1 MLLPQALVPGQVV
14 TAMKFRQGGKSK
26 GWRAARMEGGMV
38 LPPTGGWRDKEY
50 VLFTSPGDFRCSLI
64 LHTCCP
70 SRQGLLQ
77 REDRGEGGGAQ
88 HQAEHQGLTA
98 PLYI

>member
-1 MLLPQALVPGQVV
+1 MPQALVPGQVV

-50 VLFTSPGDFRCSLI
+50 VLFTSPGDFRCSLTKAT
-64 LHTCCP
+64 HAVPPGKAASGEKTEVRAAGP
-70 SRQGLLQ
+70 STRQSI
-77 REDRGEGGGAQ
+77 RA
-88 HQAEHQGLTA
+88 
-98 PLYI
+98 

>member
-50 VLFTSPGDFRCSLI
+50 VLFTSPGDFRYSLI
-64 LHTCCP
+64 LHSCCP
-70 SRQGLLQ
+70 WPPGKASSSEKTEVRAAGPSTRQSI
-77 REDRGEGGGAQ
+77 RA
-88 HQAEHQGLTA
+88 
-98 PLYI
+98 